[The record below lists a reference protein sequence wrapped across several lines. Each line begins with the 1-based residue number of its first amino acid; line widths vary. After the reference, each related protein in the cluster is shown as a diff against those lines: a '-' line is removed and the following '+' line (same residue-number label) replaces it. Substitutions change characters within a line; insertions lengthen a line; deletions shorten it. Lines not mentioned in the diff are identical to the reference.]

1 MDLNFLINKAVKYH
15 VQGRIEKAEL
25 NYKKIL
31 KFDPK
36 NILVNNN
43 LASIFN
49 LKKKYEEAL
58 VILNNVLI
66 DQPDFDDALNNK
78 GIALVG
84 LNRFEEALKQYDKVL
99 NIKPYFLKAINNKAN
114 CLKLMGLYEEALKY
128 YKKALSLEPNF
139 IEAIYNRAICF
150 YEINNF
156 DDAEKLYNKAIKL
169 KPDFV
174 EANYNLSLIKLLKSN
189 YLEGWKHY
197 EWRKKRSNFKKY
209 QFSNNEVEWFG
220 EQDLNNKV
228 IYIIK
233 EQALGDYI
241 QYCRYFPLIK
251 KMGAKI
257 ILDPPEPLKIMI
269 DNMDFSY
276 IHINEA
282 KKIKIDYY
290 CSLASLPL
298 AFNTTIDT
306 IPNKIPYLFT
316 PKETKIF
323 WNKKLNNNKIKIGL
337 KWSGN
342 PKYKDDKNR
351 SMPLEKLKPLFEL
364 PYEYHSLHIEYSDED
379 KKMMQNIPNL
389 FCHKDHIIG
398 LDNTAGLIE
407 SMNLVI
413 SVDTGIVQLT
423 GALGKQ
429 FWNMLPFTSDHRWLL
444 NRDDSPWFPTA
455 KLYRQTKKGDWD
467 TIIQN
472 IKKDLLSIK

>member
-1 MDLNFLINKAVKYH
+1 M
-15 VQGRIEKAEL
+15 
-25 NYKKIL
+25 
-31 KFDPK
+31 
-36 NILVNNN
+36 
-43 LASIFN
+43 
-49 LKKKYEEAL
+49 
-58 VILNNVLI
+58 
-66 DQPDFDDALNNK
+66 
-78 GIALVG
+78 
-84 LNRFEEALKQYDKVL
+84 
-99 NIKPYFLKAINNKAN
+99 
-114 CLKLMGLYEEALKY
+114 
-128 YKKALSLEPNF
+128 
-139 IEAIYNRAICF
+139 
-150 YEINNF
+150 
-156 DDAEKLYNKAIKL
+156 
-169 KPDFV
+169 
-174 EANYNLSLIKLLKSN
+174 
-189 YLEGWKHY
+189 
-197 EWRKKRSNFKKY
+197 
-209 QFSNNEVEWFG
+209 
-220 EQDLNNKV
+220 
-228 IYIIK
+228 
-233 EQALGDYI
+233 
-241 QYCRYFPLIK
+241 
-251 KMGAKI
+251 
-257 ILDPPEPLKIMI
+257 
-269 DNMDFSY
+269 
-276 IHINEA
+276 
-282 KKIKIDYY
+282 
-290 CSLASLPL
+290 PL

-323 WNKKLNNNKIKIGL
+323 WKKKLKNNKIKIGL

-351 SMPLEKLKPLFEL
+351 SMSLEKLKPLFEL